1 MAQVKCTKIELVRL
15 KKKLGLFK
23 KYLPT
28 LQLKKML
35 LQAEV
40 NKAREAVKRLEAEYA
55 LEKEN
60 LSSHVHLLND
70 PVIQEIEQA
79 FEIEEV
85 FKTIENIAGIQVPSL
100 EKLSFKDPEIS
111 LIKTPLWVDET
122 IQRIRRLKHDYQK
135 IVVGIEKKQILEGEL
150 RVVSIRV
157 NLFEKRLIP
166 ELEKQ
171 INQIRIFLG
180 DQELQAV
187 ASAKVSKEKSIK
199 RSLKEEVTA

>member
-40 NKAREAVKRLEAEYA
+40 NKAREAVKRLEAEYR

-70 PVIQEIEQA
+70 PIIQEIERA

-85 FKTIENIAGIQVPSL
+85 FTNMENIAGIQVPSL
-100 EKLSFKDPEIS
+100 ERLSFKDPEMS
-111 LIKTPLWVDET
+111 FMKTPLWVDEA

-135 IVVGIEKKQILEGEL
+135 VIVGIEKKEILEGEL

-166 ELEKQ
+166 ELEKE
-171 INQIRIFLG
+171 ISQIRIFLG

>member
-1 MAQVKCTKIELVRL
+1 
-15 KKKLGLFK
+15 
-23 KYLPT
+23 
-28 LQLKKML
+28 ML

-40 NKAREAVKRLEAEYA
+40 NKAREAVKRLEAEYR

-70 PVIQEIEQA
+70 PIIQEIERA

-85 FKTIENIAGIQVPSL
+85 FTNMENIAGIQVPSL
-100 EKLSFKDPEIS
+100 ERLSFKDPEMS
-111 LIKTPLWVDET
+111 FMKTPLWVDEA

-135 IVVGIEKKQILEGEL
+135 VIVGIEKKEILEGEL

-166 ELEKQ
+166 ELEKE
-171 INQIRIFLG
+171 ISQIRIFLG